1 MNLRAFNIVLL
12 LAFSFGVVLP
22 GHPVWLD
29 FAQALGAEM
38 AEKLEV
44 FVKDDPKAAA
54 AVIVALGSVII
65 FKDVIVSGA
74 QKTIKTIKENPVV
87 SLGTSLIIAGV
98 AYGCWEHYYN
108 HESDFVEQILKSV
121 QSGAK
126 SFWDKAKYSY
136 ENTLESFA
144 GMTDESGK
152 KVRDTAAK
160 TKELIQ
166 NKIQ

>member
-74 QKTIKTIKENPVV
+74 KKTIKTIKENPVV
-87 SLGTSLIIAGV
+87 SLGTSLIVAGA
-98 AYGCWEHYYN
+98 AYGCWNHYYN
-108 HESDFVEQILKSV
+108 QEPDLFEKILRSV
-121 QSGAK
+121 QDGTQ
-126 SFWDKAKYSY
+126 SFMNAISSHYSQIKR
-136 ENTLESFA
+136 SFA
-144 GMTDESGK
+144 HMTRESGQEVHDAFK
-152 KVRDTAAK
+152 KAE
-160 TKELIQ
+160 ELCQ
-166 NKIQ
+166 K